1 MNATLKQLLRR
12 ALKAADSTSIMT
24 TAEREQTLKDIQEA
38 VEESP
43 KWWVVLL
50 KVLAYAIG
58 LILAGY
64 GTTAV
69 ALTFLAL

>member
-1 MNATLKQLLRR
+1 MNATLRQLLRR
-12 ALKAADSTSIMT
+12 ALRAADSTSVMT

>member
-24 TAEREQTLKDIQEA
+24 TAERELTLKDIQEA

>member
-1 MNATLKQLLRR
+1 MNATFRQLLRR
-12 ALKAADSTSIMT
+12 ALIAADSTSIMS

-38 VEESP
+38 VEDTP

-69 ALTFLAL
+69 ALTFLA

>member
-1 MNATLKQLLRR
+1 MNATLRQLLRR
-12 ALKAADSTSIMT
+12 ALRAADSTSIMT

-38 VEESP
+38 VEDTP

-69 ALTFLAL
+69 ALTFLA

>member
-1 MNATLKQLLRR
+1 MNATLRQLLRR
-12 ALKAADSTSIMT
+12 ALIAADSTRIMS

-38 VEESP
+38 VEDTP

-69 ALTFLAL
+69 ALTFLA

>member
-1 MNATLKQLLRR
+1 MNATLRQLLRR
-12 ALKAADSTSIMT
+12 ALIAADSTSIMS

-38 VEESP
+38 VEDTP

-69 ALTFLAL
+69 ALTFLA